1 VFREKGGMGDSSRPN
16 LLKELVTGEDSC
28 AGGASGS
35 GRNALSSFADAVFG
49 GGARYSEHVGQA
61 VPGQLG
67 SVPGGQGQSAHSQS
81 EKALAHAMG
90 GSSSLVDQLPN
101 ESGQGFSVTEFLQST
116 GRGQRHQEQ
125 EMFDRVFDMS
135 AGGHTT
141 SPSVNQSGPIFHA
154 FLHNNPVGSAPVNNG
169 PLNVREKCHVRDR
182 STILARQLFIDKGEE
197 YVARHVDGLM
207 RSLHID
213 PSSLPVSPPQQEQW
227 NGIYSSYAGTR
238 VAADHAAGV
247 SSASGKDAGDTAW
260 TEEFSKK
267 MNVSDAWAADFENH
281 ASGSQWA
288 NEFTSE
294 RKQGLAG
301 VDLDPALNSVSA
313 LEHTRKLADTLSAET
328 DPKFKHSKFLQFV
341 SKMSRG
347 EIIVDGNAVKEV
359 PKASVHWADEFQG
372 SLLDNYFDS
381 KSGGTDW
388 AAEFADNIGS
398 EWVDE
403 FSRDHNAGFDW
414 AENYLKTIDEA
425 ARMGQEGYRMTENNP
440 FLTDTDSFTKGRHL
454 FQQGLLSEAVLA
466 VEAECQRNPGNAD
479 AWKLLGT
486 IQAENDDDI
495 QAIAAM
501 NRALACD
508 PNNPEV
514 LLSLGVSYTNEFDQ
528 KSAILYLRQWLGI
541 HPNYKVLVQNDVGP
555 PDSSQNL
562 THTINLFKN
571 AAQIGRNDADV
582 YVALGV
588 LYNLARQFENAVS
601 ALRQALTLNSNDY
614 SLWNKLGATL
624 ANSAHS
630 GEALDAYRR
639 ALELKPNYMRAWTNM
654 GISLANLGEYEDSAK
669 YYVRALTLNDKSN
682 LVWGYL
688 RTSLICGARDDLLG
702 YADSNDLQA
711 LQQALPL

>member
-1 VFREKGGMGDSSRPN
+1 MGDSSRPN

-61 VPGQLG
+61 VPSQHGRF
-67 SVPGGQGQSAHSQS
+67 PGESSHSQS

-90 GSSSLVDQLPN
+90 SSSLVDPLPGN
-101 ESGQGFSVTEFLQST
+101 GQILSVDEFLQSK
-116 GRGQRHQEQ
+116 GKGLVGGDLQQRET
-125 EMFDRVFDMS
+125 FDRVFEMS
-135 AGGHTT
+135 FGHHT
-141 SPSVNQSGPIFHA
+141 SPTVSQSGPIFHA
-154 FLHNNPVGSAPVNNG
+154 FLHNNPVGSAPANNG
-169 PLNVREKCHVRDR
+169 LLNVREKCHVRDR

-247 SSASGKDAGDTAW
+247 SSASGKETADTAW

-267 MNVSDAWAADFENH
+267 MNVSDAWAADYENN
-281 ASGSQWA
+281 ASGSQWV
-288 NEFTSE
+288 NEFSSE
-294 RKQGLAG
+294 KKQGLAG

-313 LEHTRKLADTLSAET
+313 LEHTKKLADTLSAET

-372 SLLDNYFDS
+372 SLDNYFDS
-381 KSGGTDW
+381 KAGGADW
-388 AAEFADNIGS
+388 AAEFAHNIGS

-403 FSRDHNAGFDW
+403 FSRGDNPGFDW
-414 AENYLKTIDEA
+414 AENYLRTIDQA
-425 ARMGQEGYRMTENNP
+425 AQMGQEGYRMSENNS
-440 FLTDTDSFTKGRHL
+440 FLTDTDSFRKGRHL

-508 PNNPEV
+508 PNNLEV

-528 KSAILYLRQWLGI
+528 KSAILYLRQWLGT
-541 HPNYKVLVQNDVGP
+541 HPNYKVLIQNDVGP

-571 AAQIGRNDADV
+571 AAQNGRNDADV

-588 LYNLARQFENAVS
+588 LYNLARQFEHAVS
-601 ALRQALTLNSNDY
+601 ALRQALVLNSNDY

-702 YADSNDLQA
+702 YADSNDLHA